1 MAEQST
7 ASETLWLLD
16 SLADFQGYSLEL
28 VKQTNRHIAILSHQ
42 LDDLVYGTEDFV
54 QALSN
59 FARSSRHCEVR
70 LLIKDTQPAIESGH
84 LLIRLAQRLPSKIL
98 IRRMTQEPAN
108 KAMGFMLGDTS
119 KLLYKND
126 ESAYRGFYNQAAF
139 PEVKQLQEEFN
150 YLWHYAE
157 AEPEFQRL
165 HL

>member
-70 LLIKDTQPAIESGH
+70 LLIKDTKPAPADKARTATALQNSYSPHDPGASQQSH
-84 LLIRLAQRLPSKIL
+84 GVYA
-98 IRRMTQEPAN
+98 RRYQ
-108 KAMGFMLGDTS
+108 
-119 KLLYKND
+119 
-126 ESAYRGFYNQAAF
+126 QAA
-139 PEVKQLQEEFN
+139 LQK
-150 YLWHYAE
+150 
-157 AEPEFQRL
+157 
-165 HL
+165 

>member
-1 MAEQST
+1 
-7 ASETLWLLD
+7 
-16 SLADFQGYSLEL
+16 
-28 VKQTNRHIAILSHQ
+28 
-42 LDDLVYGTEDFV
+42 
-54 QALSN
+54 
-59 FARSSRHCEVR
+59 
-70 LLIKDTQPAIESGH
+70 
-84 LLIRLAQRLPSKIL
+84 
-98 IRRMTQEPAN
+98 
-108 KAMGFMLGDTS
+108 MGFMLGDTS